1 MKKYIL
7 VILSIIIV
15 VSSISITCFAVGKPS
30 VAPNGNGNNTIVI
43 SDDPEVNKTTT
54 STETTKK
61 TTIATDPVTTN
72 MYQYAEAIKTTT
84 PETTNNK
91 NQQGHTET
99 STKHKKIYMN
109 ATFISEVPEEIK
121 KDIIISVFNEDTK
134 DAFDIT
140 LSANNSFFAMEELP
154 IGNYVYTKVTIP
166 DNENNRF
173 VPIYRPFYVGQAMN
187 IIVNFEVIDKEA
199 TETES
204 STEIVINTGTTTLT
218 EESTEAAIVVE
229 TPQKNSFPK
238 IIFPIA
244 IIVLVIA
251 IYIFKKHNKKNN
263 DETDETSDNNNTNFI
278 NRF

>member
-30 VAPNGNGNNTIVI
+30 VAPNGSGNNKVVI
-43 SDDPEVNKTTT
+43 SDDPEITKATTL
-54 STETTKK
+54 TETTKE
-61 TTIATDPVTTN
+61 TTIATDPATTN

-84 PETTNNK
+84 PKTTNNK
-91 NQQGHTET
+91 NQHNKTET
-99 STKHKKIYMN
+99 LTKHNKIYMN

-121 KDIIISVFNEDTK
+121 KDIVISIFNEDTK

-140 LSANNSFFAMEELP
+140 LSPNNRFFAMVELP
-154 IGNYVYTKVTIP
+154 VGNYVYTKVIIP

-187 IIVNFEVIDKEA
+187 IIVDFEVIDKEA

-204 STEIVINTGTTTLT
+204 STEIVINNVTTTLT
-218 EESTEAAIVVE
+218 EETTEDVIVVE
-229 TPQKNSFPK
+229 TPQKNNFAK

-244 IIVLVIA
+244 IAILVIA
-251 IYIFKKHNKKNN
+251 VYIFKKYNKKN
-263 DETDETSDNNNTNFI
+263 ETDETSDNNDTNFI

>member
-7 VILSIIIV
+7 IILSIIIV
-15 VSSISITCFAVGKPS
+15 VSSVSVTCFAVAKPS
-30 VAPNGNGNNTIVI
+30 VAPNGGGNDKVVI
-43 SDDPEVNKTTT
+43 GDNPKTTKTTT
-54 STETTKK
+54 LTETTKK

-72 MYQYAEAIKTTT
+72 MYQYAESIKTTA
-84 PETTNNK
+84 PKTTNNK
-91 NQQGHTET
+91 NQQDHTET

-121 KDIIISVFNEDTK
+121 KDIVISIFNEDTK

-140 LSANNSFFAMEELP
+140 LSPNNRFFAMVELP
-154 IGNYVYTKVTIP
+154 VGNYVYTKVVIP

-187 IIVNFEVIDKEA
+187 IIVDFEVIDKEA

-204 STEIVINTGTTTLT
+204 STEIVINNVTTTLT
-218 EESTEAAIVVE
+218 EETTEDVIVVE
-229 TPQKNSFPK
+229 TPQKNNFAK

-244 IIVLVIA
+244 IVILVIA
-251 IYIFKKHNKKNN
+251 VYIFKKYNKKN
-263 DETDETSDNNNTNFI
+263 ETDETSDNNDANFI